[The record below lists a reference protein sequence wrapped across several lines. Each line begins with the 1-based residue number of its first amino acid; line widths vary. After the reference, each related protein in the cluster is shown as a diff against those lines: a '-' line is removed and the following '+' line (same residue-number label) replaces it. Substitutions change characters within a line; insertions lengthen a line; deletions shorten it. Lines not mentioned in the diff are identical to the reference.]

1 MSKFLADTN
10 IIIYHLA
17 GEDQA
22 CKFITDNIDKISI
35 SFITYIEVLSFD
47 FTSKEEKKVRNLL
60 NMFTLIE
67 SSKDIIEQTVALRK
81 LKKIKLPD
89 CLIAATALVKNLV
102 LVTRNMKDFDFEGL
116 VVVNPFNEVENE

>member
-1 MSKFLADTN
+1 MNKFLVDTN

-22 CKFITDNIDKISI
+22 CKFIAENTDKICI
-35 SFITYIEVLSFD
+35 SFITYIEVLSYE
-47 FTSKEEKKVRNLL
+47 FTPDEEKEVRKLL
-60 NMFTLIE
+60 NVFTLIE

-89 CLIAATALVKNLV
+89 CLIAATALVKI
-102 LVTRNMKDFDFEGL
+102 
-116 VVVNPFNEVENE
+116 